1 MKTYRMFTED
11 YVDSYALHRTTTG
24 PGLDGYVPTANL
36 NASTKEYG
44 KSLEK
49 IAKDRALK
57 ALSRKDRETLMKI
70 ANMLDKERKNFSGR
84 KEEVK
89 ITEAPLQMKHGDAI
103 DLVLDKIKDV
113 IRKDLERG
121 KVDSLNKLGK
131 LVKVKASSVENK
143 PGRHIVTLNQEFT
156 MEERED
162 TTTKE

>member
-1 MKTYRMFTED
+1 MKTFRMFTED

-24 PGLDGYVPTANL
+24 PGLDSYVPTANL

-70 ANMLDKERKNFSGR
+70 ANMLDKERKNFSR
-84 KEEVK
+84 KKEEVK
-89 ITEAPLQMKHGDAI
+89 ITESPLQMKQGDAI
-103 DLVLDKIKDV
+103 DLVLDKVKDV
-113 IRKDLERG
+113 IKKDLERG

-131 LVKVKASSVENK
+131 MVKVKASGIDNK
-143 PGRHIVTLNQEFT
+143 PGRHVVTLNQEFT
-156 MEERED
+156 MDERKD

>member
-11 YVDSYALHRTTTG
+11 YVDSYALHRTSTG
-24 PGLDGYVPTANL
+24 PGMGQYVPTADL
-36 NASTKEYG
+36 NASKKKKTK
-44 KSLEK
+44 K
-49 IAKDRALK
+49 LK
-57 ALSRKDRETLMKI
+57 ES
-70 ANMLDKERKNFSGR
+70 
-84 KEEVK
+84 
-89 ITEAPLQMKHGDAI
+89 PLQMKHGDAI
-103 DLVLDKIKDV
+103 DLVLDKVKDV
-113 IRKDLERG
+113 IKKDLERG

>member
-11 YVDSYALHRTTTG
+11 YVDSYALHRTSTG

-36 NASTKEYG
+36 NASTIEYG

-57 ALSRKDRETLMKI
+57 ALSRKDRETLIKI
-70 ANMLDKERKNFSGR
+70 ANMLDKERKNFSRR
-84 KEEVK
+84 KEEVE
-89 ITEAPLQMKHGDAI
+89 IDESPLQMKQGDAI
-103 DLVLDKIKDV
+103 DLVLDKVKDV
-113 IRKDLERG
+113 IKKDLERG

-131 LVKVKASSVENK
+131 MVKVKASGVENK

-156 MEERED
+156 MDERED
-162 TTTKE
+162 TTTEE

>member
-1 MKTYRMFTED
+1 MKTFRMFTED
-11 YVDSYALHRTTTG
+11 YVDSYALHRTSTG
-24 PGLDGYVPTANL
+24 PGINGYVPTADL

-70 ANMLDKERKNFSGR
+70 ADMLDKERKDFSRR

-89 ITEAPLQMKHGDAI
+89 ITESPLQMKHGDAI

-131 LVKVKASSVENK
+131 MVKVKASGIDNK
-143 PGRHIVTLNQEFT
+143 PGRHVVTLNQEFT
-156 MEERED
+156 MDERED